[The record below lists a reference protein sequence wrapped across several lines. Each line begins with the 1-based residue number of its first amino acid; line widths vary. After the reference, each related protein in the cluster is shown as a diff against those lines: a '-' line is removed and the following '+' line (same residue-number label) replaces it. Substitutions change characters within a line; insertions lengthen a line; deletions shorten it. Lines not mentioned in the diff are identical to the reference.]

1 MTQFELLTDPA
12 TLIAVVGATD
22 TPGKYG
28 GIIYRDLRARG
39 HRVVA
44 VNPNRTTVAGDP
56 SFPDLSSLPE
66 RPDIVNLVV
75 PPSVG
80 ASVIDE
86 WAGRGGTSVWFQPG
100 SYDDHVVDQAREAGM
115 DVVEGD
121 CIMVLSR
128 RLSA

>member
-1 MTQFELLTDPA
+1 MTQFELLSDPD

-28 GIIYRDLRARG
+28 GIIYRDLRGRN

-56 SFPDLSSLPE
+56 SVPDLSSLPQ

-80 ASVIDE
+80 TTVIDE
-86 WAGRGGTSVWFQPG
+86 WAGLGGTSVWFQPG
-100 SYDDHVVDQAREAGM
+100 SYDDG
-115 DVVEGD
+115 VVEQ
-121 CIMVLSR
+121 
-128 RLSA
+128 AEA

>member
-1 MTQFELLTDPA
+1 MTQFELLSDPD

-28 GIIYRDLRARG
+28 GVIYRDLRGRG
-39 HRVVA
+39 HRVAA

-56 SFPDLSSLPE
+56 SVPDLRSLPE

-80 ASVIDE
+80 STVIEE
-86 WAGRGGTSVWFQPG
+86 WADLGGTSVWFQPG
-100 SYDDHVVDQAREAGM
+100 SYDNQVVAQAKAAGM

-128 RLSA
+128 RI

>member
-1 MTQFELLTDPA
+1 MTQFELLSDPD

-28 GIIYRDLRARG
+28 GIIYRDLRGRG
-39 HRVVA
+39 HRVAA
-44 VNPNRTTVAGDP
+44 VNPNRTTVDGDP
-56 SFPDLSSLPE
+56 SVPDLGSLPE

-80 ASVIDE
+80 SMVIDE
-86 WAGRGGTSVWFQPG
+86 WAGLGGTSIWFQPG
-100 SYDDHVVDQAREAGM
+100 AYDDRVVDQARKAGM
-115 DVVEGD
+115 DVVKGD

-128 RLSA
+128 RAV

>member
-1 MTQFELLTDPA
+1 MTQFELLSDPE

-28 GIIYRDLRARG
+28 GIIYRDLRGRG
-39 HRVVA
+39 HRVAA

-56 SFPDLSSLPE
+56 CVPNLRSLPE
-66 RPDIVNLVV
+66 TPDIVNLVV

-80 ASVIDE
+80 KTVIDE
-86 WAGRGGTSVWFQPG
+86 WESLGGTSVWFQPG
-100 SYDDHVVDQAREAGM
+100 SYDDRVVAQAKQAGM

-128 RLSA
+128 RLAV